1 MFIENGNV
9 HVISPDE
16 IVSDYHAFAEV
27 NTETNNIEAIYKFA
41 TKFYDSH
48 MEKYFYYYT
57 KFGSDG
63 FVRGAWLEPDA
74 TFSFAF
80 DNGVYFKEVDNDSM
94 TVDVHFDFLHQS

>member
-9 HVISPDE
+9 HVISLDE
-16 IVSDYHAFAEV
+16 PVSDYYAFAEV

-48 MEKYFYYYT
+48 MEKYFYFYT
-57 KFGSDG
+57 KFQSDG
-63 FVRGAWLEPDA
+63 IVRCICVEPDA

-80 DNGVYFKEVDNDSM
+80 DNGVFFKEVDNNM
-94 TVDVHFDFLHQS
+94 TVDVHFDFVHQS